1 MENHIDLATQY
12 GKLTALYNAVIY
24 LNKEIEKE
32 QEILNKLKAKE
43 DKNVG

>member
-1 MENHIDLATQY
+1 MENHIDLVTQY